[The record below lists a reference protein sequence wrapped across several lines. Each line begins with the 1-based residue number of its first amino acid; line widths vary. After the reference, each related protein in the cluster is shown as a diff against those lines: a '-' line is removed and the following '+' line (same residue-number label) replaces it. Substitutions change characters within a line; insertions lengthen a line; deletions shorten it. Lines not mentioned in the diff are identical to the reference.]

1 MHVKISYSR
10 KVFIIFTM
18 VLFLFWNR
26 GTVSAQMLYDTA
38 AIDQVSRSISHI
50 YKSEF
55 DLAEDVIDSI
65 NSKYPGHP
73 ATYLLKGFLINWE
86 NYPLLPF
93 SPARKSYESQLQTGY
108 RIAEAEDGWSD
119 NPELLLISLCS
130 RGLLM
135 LLYSENEMSSEL
147 IPYVPPTY
155 RGIRKAFEYTSVFA
169 DLCYY
174 TGIYNYYREAY
185 PEQHP
190 IYKAVAFLFPH
201 GDKEKGL
208 EDLIHTAENAILLG
222 PEAYSILSWICI
234 QYENDFPR
242 ALYYSE
248 TVFNQYPENPWFR
261 AEYLKNL
268 FLVKD
273 YDKAEEIIKT
283 SSGIKNDYFT
293 CQMAIFKGLLQ
304 EKKYNE
310 YVLAEEYYQKA
321 IRCLEYYGPRG
332 ETFSEFGTDGLK
344 RVRDL
349 QSGKW
354 HERRRKNKD
363 SGFSGVNF
371 DD

>member
-1 MHVKISYSR
+1 MQLQRYSGNR
-10 KVFIIFTM
+10 IFSIFIM
-18 VLFLFWNR
+18 VLLLFPNR
-26 GTVSAQMLYDTA
+26 VTIKAQMLYDTA

-50 YKSEF
+50 YNSEF
-55 DLAEDVIDSI
+55 DLAEKVIDSI

-93 SPARKSYESQLQTGY
+93 SPARKSYESQLQTSF

-119 NPELLLISLCS
+119 NPEMLLISLCS

-135 LLYSENEMSSEL
+135 LLYSENKMSSEL
-147 IPYVPPTY
+147 IPYVPTTY

-174 TGIYNYYREAY
+174 TGLYNYYREAY

-208 EDLIHTAENAILLG
+208 EELIHTAENAILLG

-234 QYENDFPR
+234 QYENDFQR
-242 ALYYSE
+242 ALYFSE

-273 YDKAEEIIKT
+273 YEKAEEIIRA
-283 SSGIKNDYFT
+283 SSGIKNAYFT
-293 CQMAIFKGLLQ
+293 CQLAIFKGLLQ
-304 EKKYNE
+304 EKKYND
-310 YVLAEEYYQKA
+310 YVLAEDYYQKA
-321 IRCLEYYGPRG
+321 VRCLEYYGPRG
-332 ETFSEFGTDGLK
+332 ETFREFGTDGLE
-344 RVRDL
+344 RVEDL
-349 QSGKW
+349 QAGKW
-354 HERRRKNKD
+354 HERRRKKKD
-363 SGFSGVNF
+363 RGFSGVKF